1 MKFNII
7 QNINIM
13 NKIDIQTLD
22 SRPIDVVANLLG
34 LEPVRNKCLCPFH
47 DDNHPSLSLDLKRN
61 RYRCFACGV
70 SGDVISLV
78 MKVANLRFPE
88 ACQWLA
94 SDSGIS
100 IDTCRRPQRSL
111 GGKDSKPY
119 QFNAAFYQR
128 FLQQPNLIP
137 EAQRFLY
144 TERRIDKRV
153 VSYGRLTSYY
163 DHQGNPWLVIPYY
176 SDDDKLDNKL
186 IGIQKRN
193 LKPGTTPRFRF
204 PKGAKCSIYN
214 MPIVHHLCSGDQLY
228 IAEGPSDCW
237 AHLSAGHKA
246 IAIPSATTLTK
257 ADIEWLQ
264 HIVAQ
269 NSLQVHMY
277 PDNDEPGEKLFIKL
291 KQYLPGLVRHQVAKP
306 HKDFGDMWK
315 AMG

>member
-1 MKFNII
+1 
-7 QNINIM
+7 M

-22 SRPIDVVANLLG
+22 SRPIDIVANRLG
-34 LEPVRNKCLCPFH
+34 LEPIRNKCKCPFH
-47 DDNHPSLSLDLKRN
+47 DDHHPSLSLDMKRN
-61 RYRCFACGV
+61 RYRCFACGA

-78 MKVANLRFPE
+78 MKVANISFRQ

-94 SDSGIS
+94 SDTGIS
-100 IDTCRRPQRSL
+100 IDTSRQPQPSDYS
-111 GGKDSKPY
+111 KDSKPRK
-119 QFNAAFYQR
+119 FDADFYQR
-128 FLQQPNLIP
+128 FLQRPYLIP

-144 TERRIDKRV
+144 TERHIDQRV
-153 VSYGRLTSYY
+153 ASYCHLTSYY
-163 DHQGNPWLVIPYY
+163 DHQGNPWLQIPYY
-176 SDDDKLDNKL
+176 SSDGEL
-186 IGIQKRN
+186 IGIQNRN
-193 LKPGTTPRFRF
+193 LLPDGKPRFRF

-214 MPIVHHLCSGDQLY
+214 MPIVHHLCSADELY

-264 HIVAQ
+264 HIVAL

-277 PDNDEPGEKLFIKL
+277 PDNDQPGEKLFIKL
-291 KQYLPGLVRHQVAKP
+291 KQYLPGLVRHQVPEP

-315 AMG
+315 NMG